1 MSLPPNN
8 VANEYDNYYKDF
20 IGRENSFDMKNN
32 YTGVGRLKFPNGDIY
47 EGKFSHGQL
56 QGQGQL
62 TTNNGSVVYK
72 GQFQNGFKHG
82 VGQ

>member
-56 QGQGQL
+56 
-62 TTNNGSVVYK
+62 
-72 GQFQNGFKHG
+72 
-82 VGQ
+82 